1 MVEKVVRRGC
11 NMNGIGRSDM
21 RHTISDCGSA
31 GLYIGLW
38 SRLNICIANDSPI
51 MLYKLRGMDPT
62 NTSLYNTSDV
72 SHKLIKA
79 HPEEVLE
86 IYDECRENRICKKKN
101 YLSHNPTNC
110 L

>member
-1 MVEKVVRRGC
+1 
-11 NMNGIGRSDM
+11 
-21 RHTISDCGSA
+21 
-31 GLYIGLW
+31 
-38 SRLNICIANDSPI
+38 
-51 MLYKLRGMDPT
+51 MDPT